1 MSPSSGVPQF
11 RADLLRAKR
20 EARGWS
26 CEQLAVVAGI
36 TPATARKAEAR
47 TGRPS
52 PRVVKALAAALDS
65 SVDELAPVE
74 GPLSLRELRARRGV
88 TQREVAARVG
98 VSTGMVSKVE
108 RGKHGVKHPERW
120 AAAYGVSRS
129 RWAEAWEAGR
139 ESQRQRIKTRSR
151 PDGGGTQ

>member
-1 MSPSSGVPQF
+1 MSPSSGIPQF

-20 EARGWS
+20 QARGWS

-36 TPATARKAEAR
+36 TPGTVRKAE
-47 TGRPS
+47 GGKVRPS

-88 TQREVAARVG
+88 TQKTVAAEIG

-108 RGKHGVKHPERW
+108 RGKYGVKRPEAW
-120 AAAYGVSRS
+120 AAAYRVSRKQ
-129 RWAEAWEAGR
+129 WAEAWEASR
-139 ESQRQRIKTRSR
+139 EAQRQRIRAHGR
-151 PDGGGTQ
+151 PDPGGTQ